1 MSDEDTPAVEIPED
15 GVVTTQM
22 HLVGYLMPDGSSR
35 WAVRVT
41 GADTN
46 TGTIVGMLEMAKHR
60 FLRRN
65 EEENAD
71 DDD

>member
-1 MSDEDTPAVEIPED
+1 
-15 GVVTTQM
+15 M